1 MKMKKFLSSLTAGVM
16 AATTILTSALVT
28 PMMSLAATAADDAI
42 GTASL
47 MGSVGSNSNW
57 DDNGVSITGDGEYT
71 VSWDLTS
78 ASDSISFLIVQI
90 NPAGDTK
97 NFTTHTFKDL
107 KVSLGSVSIN
117 GEEVTDAIKDDKIVD
132 TAFYEGS
139 KPGTTRIYL
148 NGSWANKAG
157 ALDNFDASK
166 VENGISTISVTFTVE
181 GTGKTTTTTTSETTL
196 ETTVETTAETTA
208 ETTVASSET
217 TVASSETTATS
228 AVTTAT
234 TAEEKG
240 VKKITVGKTYSELL
254 KEAQKADPKEGMIG
268 WKWADFGIT
277 NSNVVKKVVVNV
289 SSDKEIGTYNY
300 MFGSSTQ
307 KAPDYWTQTTQEN
320 KTLGKSGEFT
330 WDITKT
336 VDATIQKEYDGSLKF
351 GAWGDGTY
359 EDFTVD
365 SVVIYTDDATIT
377 TTAATTVTTKPTTT
391 VSAKYTKEL
400 TPKAEEDKGTDGKA
414 SNTKVEFDPMGA
426 YKAIAYYTVK
436 TNDKNTSGAFGTWND
451 SLPEGEE
458 WQSTEFKDLAV
469 PANKQVIVS
478 YDIPKTVGETVQ
490 FMVYY
495 PKFGDVT
502 IDKIVLCFDEDPDQT
517 TTSTTVTTVT
527 TETVATTEE
536 STASATTEK
545 TTVTSKETTK
555 ETTVTTVVTTADTT
569 AKTTASTSTEAS
581 AETSKATET
590 SATAAATSASA
601 ATTTEKQTTATKAD
615 TTVVTTTKSIGTTT
629 TEAPKGKGIIFKVDE
644 AQVKTASNYAKIP
657 LSILVENYV
666 DAQGFNFALEVPE
679 VTSKILTIYKNPK
692 NKKDYG
698 YKDVY
703 VSGDL
708 APSPQNL
715 KGYEANGKDMSVEPS
730 KRWMY
735 FQWTSNTST
744 ITISGDK
751 VIDINC
757 TIAENA
763 VDIAKEYGLELQTDE
778 NGDSY
783 YLFPVNFAEY
793 QKVNWDFEG
802 THGDGYLA
810 PNRQYIDE
818 NGTDIA
824 TTDVVYYNGGIRVY
838 TDAQTE
844 TTTSDTITTTT
855 TTATEEKDIN
865 LDIDEVF
872 VYPSE
877 KDATSLKNYTLGVKV
892 TAKEGVDA
900 TSYGINCVV
909 NLPEATAKLY
919 TIPSKLL
926 KKRAFVVNDFGSGIP
941 NANDFIAY
949 KDGTSTITDGSDRWI
964 RFIGARS
971 AEGATDPTKMNQV
984 FRMIFNVPDKDTVQ
998 ALADEYGLTLQTGEY
1013 DGKTVEY
1020 YEFPVDWAPNGS
1032 DKLPSGTTMVDVK
1045 RFNYLNGEGVTGEDI
1060 FDEMVGLKD
1069 GAIRVIMNDVVE
1081 TTETTTA
1088 TTTTTTTTTTTATTA
1103 ATTTTTEEPQ
1113 TTTAT
1118 EATTVTTTTAATTTT
1133 TTAATTTTTEE
1144 PIVTTTEATTTTAEA
1159 TTVTTEATT
1168 ATATSTS
1175 AGPTTTSTSATT
1187 TTVTESE
1194 TTTTKATTTAT
1205 TEELPDFSKKTTA
1218 STTEELPDFSKKTTT
1233 STTTTTEET
1242 TEATTEATTEETTT
1256 TPAAVSSTT
1265 EATTTEATTTVTE
1278 ATTTTE
1284 NTTASTEATTTTEVT
1299 TTTAEAELEIE
1310 VNPDANF
1317 YLSIDGRNF
1326 NAADL
1331 VKSAT
1336 VNGESVMDD
1345 LTFGAESP
1353 KALFDSEGKAY
1364 VDTDLD
1370 ILYKGEKVATAKVYI
1385 GVKGDTDLSG
1395 KVEATDMY
1403 YSSYY
1408 IARQGAGIKDAK
1420 LLDGTDY
1427 AKDANLEKLSFFL
1440 TDIDTESKA
1449 GENSA
1454 DGKLEATD
1462 IFYQAYYVA
1471 LVGAGH
1477 KSTTWDNPVCPD
1489 LKNLKGSM
1497 WAE

>member
-42 GTASL
+42 GTATFI
-47 MGSVGSNSNW
+47 GTIGSNQNW
-57 DDNGVSITGDGEYT
+57 EADTNAVSIGGDGEYT
-71 VSWDLTS
+71 VSWDMTT
-78 ASDSISFLIVQI
+78 ASDSISFLAVQI
-90 NPAGDTK
+90 NPAGDTE
-97 NFTTHTFKDL
+97 NFTTDTFKDL

-117 GEEVTDAIKDDKIVD
+117 GEEVTDAIKDDKIIN
-132 TAFYEGS
+132 TAFYENG
-139 KPGTTRIYL
+139 KAGVTRIYL
-148 NGSWANKAG
+148 NGSWAGSAG

-181 GTGKTTTTTTSETTL
+181 GTGKTTTTTTTVPVATETT
-196 ETTVETTAETTA
+196 TTTTNETTAETS
-208 ETTVASSET
+208 V
-217 TVASSETTATS
+217 ETTAASS
-228 AVTTAT
+228 ATTAATTVT

-536 STASATTEK
+536 STVSATTEE

-555 ETTVTTVVTTADTT
+555 ETTVTTVATTADTT

-590 SATAAATSASA
+590 SASA
-601 ATTTEKQTTATKAD
+601 ATTTAKKTTATKAD
-615 TTVVTTTKSIGTTT
+615 TTVVTTTKSISTTT

-644 AQVKTASNYAKIP
+644 VQVKTASDYAKIP
-657 LSILVENYV
+657 LSVLVENYV

-735 FQWTSNTST
+735 FQWTSSTST

-1032 DKLPSGTTMVDVK
+1032 DRLPSGTTMVDVK

-1133 TTAATTTTTEE
+1133 TTAATITTTEE

-1159 TTVTTEATT
+1159 TTVTTKATT

-1233 STTTTTEET
+1233 STTTTTTTTTEET

-1395 KVEATDMY
+1395 SVDSTDMFYSCY
-1403 YSSYY
+1403 YV
-1408 IARQGAGIKDAK
+1408 ARLGAGYKTSK
-1420 LLDGTDY
+1420 LLDGTKY
-1427 AKDANLEKLSFFL
+1427 ANDANLEKLSFFL

-1449 GENSA
+1449 GENN
-1454 DGKLEATD
+1454 DATGNINSTD
-1462 IFYQAYYVA
+1462 LFYQTYYVA
-1471 LVGAGH
+1471 LMGAGY

>member
-42 GTASL
+42 GTATL
-47 MGSVGSNSNW
+47 IGTVGSNQNW
-57 DDNGVSITGDGEYT
+57 EADTNAVSIGGDGEYT
-71 VSWDLTS
+71 VSWDMTT
-78 ASDSISFLIVQI
+78 ASDSISFLAVQI
-90 NPAGDTK
+90 NPAGDTE
-97 NFTTHTFKDL
+97 NFTTDTFKDL

-117 GEEVTDAIKDDKIVD
+117 GEEVTDAIKDDKIIN
-132 TAFYEGS
+132 TAFYENG
-139 KPGTTRIYL
+139 KAGVTRIYL
-148 NGSWANKAG
+148 NGSWAGSAG

-181 GTGKTTTTTTSETTL
+181 GTGKTTTTTTTVPVATETT
-196 ETTVETTAETTA
+196 TTTTNETTAETS
-208 ETTVASSET
+208 V
-217 TVASSETTATS
+217 ETTAASS
-228 AVTTAT
+228 ATTAATTVT

-536 STASATTEK
+536 STVSATTEE

-555 ETTVTTVVTTADTT
+555 ETTVTTVATTADTT

-590 SATAAATSASA
+590 SASA
-601 ATTTEKQTTATKAD
+601 ATTTAKKTTATKAD
-615 TTVVTTTKSIGTTT
+615 TTVVTTTKSISTTT

-644 AQVKTASNYAKIP
+644 VQVKTASDYAKIP
-657 LSILVENYV
+657 LSVLVENYV

-735 FQWTSNTST
+735 FQWTSSTST

-1032 DKLPSGTTMVDVK
+1032 DRLPSGTTMVDVK

-1133 TTAATTTTTEE
+1133 TTAATITTTEE

-1159 TTVTTEATT
+1159 TTVTTKATT

-1233 STTTTTEET
+1233 STTTTTTTTTEET

-1395 KVEATDMY
+1395 SVDSTDMFYSCY
-1403 YSSYY
+1403 YV
-1408 IARQGAGIKDAK
+1408 ARLGAGYKTSK
-1420 LLDGTDY
+1420 LLDGTKY
-1427 AKDANLEKLSFFL
+1427 ANDANLEKLSFFL

-1449 GENSA
+1449 GENN
-1454 DGKLEATD
+1454 DATGNINSTD
-1462 IFYQAYYVA
+1462 LFYQTYYVA
-1471 LVGAGH
+1471 LMGAGY

-1489 LKNLKGSM
+1489 LKDLKGSM

>member
-28 PMMSLAATAADDAI
+28 PMMSLAANAADSDAP
-42 GTASL
+42 TAFLHIQS
-47 MGSVGSNSNW
+47 
-57 DDNGVSITGDGEYT
+57 GDGDWSLNNYKVGMGTDATIDKSGSYEVSVKRGNWGDALSSYNFFDLCVQDPDIYGGKSLYKKITIDSVKIGGTTHEVNQEYT
-71 VSWDLTS
+71 TFSPDSMQSATDDKVWDYTCSKLTI
-78 ASDSISFLIVQI
+78 DPTGWDM
-90 NPAGDTK
+90 PAAGE
-97 NFTTHTFKDL
+97 
-107 KVSLGSVSIN
+107 VVSVS
-117 GEEVTDAIKDDKIVD
+117 
-132 TAFYEGS
+132 
-139 KPGTTRIYL
+139 
-148 NGSWANKAG
+148 
-157 ALDNFDASK
+157 
-166 VENGISTISVTFTVE
+166 FTVE
-181 GTGKTTTTTTSETTL
+181 LANEVTTTTTTVPVATETT
-196 ETTVETTAETTA
+196 TTTTNETTAETSV
-208 ETTVASSET
+208 ETTAAS
-217 TVASSETTATS
+217 TATS

-254 KEAQKADPKEGMIG
+254 KEAQKADPEEGMIG

-289 SSDKEIGTYNY
+289 SSDKEIGTYKY

-307 KAPDYWTQTTQEN
+307 KEPNYWTQTTQEN

-436 TNDKNTSGAFGTWND
+436 TNDKNTSGAFGTWNE

-536 STASATTEK
+536 STASATTE
-545 TTVTSKETTK
+545 ETTATSK
-555 ETTVTTVVTTADTT
+555 ETTVTTVVTT

-581 AETSKATET
+581 AETSKATE
-590 SATAAATSASA
+590 TSASA

-615 TTVVTTTKSIGTTT
+615 TTVVTTTKSISTTT

-644 AQVKTASNYAKIP
+644 VQVKTASNYAKIP

-1420 LLDGTDY
+1420 LLDGTEHAQDE
-1427 AKDANLEKLSFFL
+1427 NLEKLSFFL

>member
-42 GTASL
+42 GTATL
-47 MGSVGSNSNW
+47 IGTVGSNQNW
-57 DDNGVSITGDGEYT
+57 EADTNAVSIGGDGEYT
-71 VSWDLTS
+71 VSWDMTT
-78 ASDSISFLIVQI
+78 ASDSISFLAVQI
-90 NPAGDTK
+90 NPAGDTE
-97 NFTTHTFKDL
+97 NFTTDTFKDL

-117 GEEVTDAIKDDKIVD
+117 GEEVTDAIKDDKIIN
-132 TAFYEGS
+132 TAFYENG
-139 KPGTTRIYL
+139 KAGVTRIYL
-148 NGSWANKAG
+148 NGSWAGSAG

-181 GTGKTTTTTTSETTL
+181 GTGKTTTTTTTVPVATETT
-196 ETTVETTAETTA
+196 TTTTNETTAETS
-208 ETTVASSET
+208 V
-217 TVASSETTATS
+217 ETTAASS
-228 AVTTAT
+228 ATTAATTVT

-536 STASATTEK
+536 STVSATTEE

-555 ETTVTTVVTTADTT
+555 ETTVTTVATTADTT

-590 SATAAATSASA
+590 SASA
-601 ATTTEKQTTATKAD
+601 ATTTAKKTTATKAD
-615 TTVVTTTKSIGTTT
+615 TTVVTTTKSISTTT

-644 AQVKTASNYAKIP
+644 VQVKTASDYAKIP
-657 LSILVENYV
+657 LSVLVENYV

-735 FQWTSNTST
+735 FQWTSSTST

-1032 DKLPSGTTMVDVK
+1032 DRLPSGTTMVDVK

-1133 TTAATTTTTEE
+1133 TTAATITTTEE

-1159 TTVTTEATT
+1159 TTVTTKATT

-1233 STTTTTEET
+1233 STTTTTTTTTEET

-1395 KVEATDMY
+1395 SVDSTDMFYSCY
-1403 YSSYY
+1403 YV
-1408 IARQGAGIKDAK
+1408 ARLGAGYKTSK
-1420 LLDGTDY
+1420 LLDGTKY
-1427 AKDANLEKLSFFL
+1427 ANDANLEKLSFFL

-1449 GENSA
+1449 GENN
-1454 DGKLEATD
+1454 DATGNINSTD
-1462 IFYQAYYVA
+1462 LFYQTYYVA
-1471 LVGAGH
+1471 LMGAGY

>member
-28 PMMSLAATAADDAI
+28 PMMSLAATAADDAP
-42 GTASL
+42 TAFLHIQS
-47 MGSVGSNSNW
+47 
-57 DDNGVSITGDGEYT
+57 GDGDWSLNNYKVGMGTDATIDKSGSYEVSVKRGDWGDALSSYNFFDLCVQDPDIYGGKSLYKKITIDSVKIGGTTHEINQEYT
-71 VSWDLTS
+71 TFSPASMQSATNDKVWDYNCSKLTI
-78 ASDSISFLIVQI
+78 DPTGWDM
-90 NPAGDTK
+90 PAAGE
-97 NFTTHTFKDL
+97 
-107 KVSLGSVSIN
+107 VISVS
-117 GEEVTDAIKDDKIVD
+117 
-132 TAFYEGS
+132 
-139 KPGTTRIYL
+139 
-148 NGSWANKAG
+148 
-157 ALDNFDASK
+157 
-166 VENGISTISVTFTVE
+166 FTVE
-181 GTGKTTTTTTSETTL
+181 LANETTTTTTTTVPVATETT
-196 ETTVETTAETTA
+196 TTTTNETTAETS
-208 ETTVASSET
+208 V
-217 TVASSETTATS
+217 ETTAASS
-228 AVTTAT
+228 ATTAATTVT

-254 KEAQKADPKEGMIG
+254 KDAQKADPKEGMIG

-436 TNDKNTSGAFGTWND
+436 TNDKNTSGAFGTWNE

-536 STASATTEK
+536 

-657 LSILVENYV
+657 LSVLVENYV

-735 FQWTSNTST
+735 FQWTSSTST

-1013 DGKTVEY
+1013 DGKNVEY

-1144 PIVTTTEATTTTAEA
+1144 PIVTTTEATTTTTEA

-1233 STTTTTEET
+1233 STTTTTTTTEET

-1395 KVEATDMY
+1395 SVDSTDMFYSCY
-1403 YSSYY
+1403 YV
-1408 IARQGAGIKDAK
+1408 ARLGAGYKTSK
-1420 LLDGTDY
+1420 LLDNTKY
-1427 AKDANLEKLSFFL
+1427 TNNANLEKLSFFL

-1449 GENSA
+1449 GENN
-1454 DGKLEATD
+1454 DATGNINSTD
-1462 IFYQAYYVA
+1462 LFYQTYYVA
-1471 LVGAGH
+1471 LMGAGY

>member
-42 GTASL
+42 GTATL
-47 MGSVGSNSNW
+47 IGTVGSNQNW
-57 DDNGVSITGDGEYT
+57 EADTNAVSIGGDGEYT
-71 VSWDLTS
+71 VSWDMTT
-78 ASDSISFLIVQI
+78 ASDSISFLAVQI
-90 NPAGDTK
+90 NPAGDTE
-97 NFTTHTFKDL
+97 NFTTDTFKDL
-107 KVSLGSVSIN
+107 KVSLGSFSIN
-117 GEEVTDAIKDDKIVD
+117 GEEVTDAIKDDKIIN
-132 TAFYEGS
+132 TAFYENG
-139 KPGTTRIYL
+139 KAGVTRIYL
-148 NGSWANKAG
+148 NGSWAGSAG

-181 GTGKTTTTTTSETTL
+181 GTGKTTTTTTTVPVATETT
-196 ETTVETTAETTA
+196 TTTTNETTAETS
-208 ETTVASSET
+208 V
-217 TVASSETTATS
+217 ETTAASS
-228 AVTTAT
+228 ATTAATTVT

-536 STASATTEK
+536 STVSATTEE

-555 ETTVTTVVTTADTT
+555 ETTVTTVATTADTT

-590 SATAAATSASA
+590 SASA
-601 ATTTEKQTTATKAD
+601 ATTTAKKTTATKAD
-615 TTVVTTTKSIGTTT
+615 TTVVTTTKSISTTT

-644 AQVKTASNYAKIP
+644 VQVKTASDYAKIP
-657 LSILVENYV
+657 LSVLVENYV

-735 FQWTSNTST
+735 FQWTSSTST

-1032 DKLPSGTTMVDVK
+1032 DRLPSGTTMVDVK

-1133 TTAATTTTTEE
+1133 TTAATITTTEE

-1159 TTVTTEATT
+1159 TTVTTKATT

-1233 STTTTTEET
+1233 STTTTTTTTTEET

-1395 KVEATDMY
+1395 SVDSTDMFYSCY
-1403 YSSYY
+1403 YV
-1408 IARQGAGIKDAK
+1408 ARLGAGYKTSK
-1420 LLDGTDY
+1420 LLDNTKY
-1427 AKDANLEKLSFFL
+1427 TNNANLEKLSFFL

-1449 GENSA
+1449 GENN
-1454 DGKLEATD
+1454 DATGNINSTD
-1462 IFYQAYYVA
+1462 LFYQTYYVA
-1471 LVGAGH
+1471 LMGAGY

>member
-28 PMMSLAATAADDAI
+28 PMMSLAATAADSDAI
-42 GTASL
+42 GTATFV
-47 MGSVGSNSNW
+47 GQVGSNSYWGEGDTNN
-57 DDNGVSITGDGEYT
+57 NGAAPTPVNISGDGEYT
-71 VSWDLTS
+71 VSWDMTT
-78 ASDSISFLIVQI
+78 ASDSISFLAVQI

-97 NFTTHTFKDL
+97 NFNIDTFKDL

-117 GEEVTDAIKDDKIVD
+117 GEEVTDAIKDDKIVN
-132 TAFYEGS
+132 TRFYEGS
-139 KPGTTRIYL
+139 NGATRIYL
-148 NGSWANKAG
+148 NGNWVGAAG

-181 GTGKTTTTTTSETTL
+181 GTGKTTTTTTTTTVPVATETT
-196 ETTVETTAETTA
+196 TTTTNETTAETSV
-208 ETTVASSET
+208 ETTAAS
-217 TVASSETTATS
+217 TATS

-254 KEAQKADPKEGMIG
+254 KDAQKANPKEGMIG

-300 MFGSSTQ
+300 MFGSST
-307 KAPDYWTQTTQEN
+307 KKEPDYWTQTTQEN

-336 VDATIQKEYDGSLKF
+336 VDANIQKEYDGSLKF

-377 TTAATTVTTKPTTT
+377 TTAATTVTTQPTTT

-400 TPKAEEDKGTDGKA
+400 TPKAEEDKGDGTA

-451 SLPEGEE
+451 SLPKGEK

-490 FMVYY
+490 FMVYWPQY
-495 PKFGDVT
+495 GNVT

-536 STASATTEK
+536 STVSATTEE

-555 ETTVTTVVTTADTT
+555 ETTVTTVATTANTT

-590 SATAAATSASA
+590 SASA
-601 ATTTEKQTTATKAD
+601 ATTTAKQTTATKAD

-644 AQVKTASNYAKIP
+644 AQVKTARDYAKIP
-657 LSILVENYV
+657 LSILVENYA
-666 DAQGFNFALEVPE
+666 DAQGVNFALEVPE
-679 VTSKILTIYKNPK
+679 VTSKILTICKNPE

-715 KGYEANGKDMSVEPS
+715 TFYEANGQDMSVEPS

-735 FQWTSNTST
+735 FQWTTQTST
-744 ITISGDK
+744 IKISGDK

-793 QKVNWDFEG
+793 QKVSWDFEG

-838 TDAQTE
+838 TDTQTE
-844 TTTSDTITTTT
+844 TTTTTTV
-855 TTATEEKDIN
+855 TEEKDIN

-964 RFIGARS
+964 RFIGTRS
-971 AEGATDPTKMNQV
+971 ADGATDPTKMNQV

-1013 DGKTVEY
+1013 DGKNVEY

-1032 DKLPSGTTMVDVK
+1032 DKLPSGTTMVDIK
-1045 RFNYLNGEGVTGEDI
+1045 RFNYLNGEGTTGEDI

-1088 TTTTTTTTTTTATTA
+1088 TTTTTTTATTTITATSA

-1205 TEELPDFSKKTTA
+1205 TEELPDFTKKTTA

-1233 STTTTTEET
+1233 STTTTTTT
-1242 TEATTEATTEETTT
+1242 TEETTEATTEETTT

-1284 NTTASTEATTTTEVT
+1284 NTTASTEATTTTEET

-1310 VNPDANF
+1310 ANPDANF
-1317 YLSIDGRNF
+1317 YLSVDGRAF
-1326 NAADL
+1326 KAADL

-1408 IARQGAGIKDAK
+1408 IARQGAGVKDAK
-1420 LLDGTDY
+1420 LLDGTEHAQDE
-1427 AKDANLEKLSFFL
+1427 NLEKLSFFL

>member
-42 GTASL
+42 GTATL
-47 MGSVGSNSNW
+47 IGTVGSNQNW
-57 DDNGVSITGDGEYT
+57 EADTNAVSIGGDGEYT
-71 VSWDLTS
+71 VSWDMTT
-78 ASDSISFLIVQI
+78 ASDSISFLAVQI
-90 NPAGDTK
+90 NPAGDTE
-97 NFTTHTFKDL
+97 NFTTDTFKNL

-117 GEEVTDAIKDDKIVD
+117 GEEVTDAIKDDKIVN
-132 TAFYEGS
+132 TRFYEGS

-148 NGSWANKAG
+148 NGSWVGAAG

-181 GTGKTTTTTTSETTL
+181 GTGKTTTTTTSETTI
-196 ETTVETTAETTA
+196 ETTAETTA

-254 KEAQKADPKEGMIG
+254 KDAQKANPKEGMIG

-400 TPKAEEDKGTDGKA
+400 TPKQAEDTDYETGEKNG
-414 SNTKVEFDPMGA
+414 NTFVEFDPMGA

-436 TNDKNTSGAFGTWND
+436 SSDKTTSGAFGTGTQ
-451 SLPEGEE
+451 EGDWLSEE
-458 WQSTEFKDLAV
+458 YKDMTV
-469 PANKQVIVS
+469 PTDKQVVVS
-478 YDIPKTVGETVQ
+478 YDIPENVGETVK
-490 FMVYY
+490 FMVYWPQY
-495 PKFGDVT
+495 GNVT

-536 STASATTEK
+536 STVSATTEE

-555 ETTVTTVVTTADTT
+555 ETTVTTVVTT

-581 AETSKATET
+581 AETSKATE
-590 SATAAATSASA
+590 TSASA

-615 TTVVTTTKSIGTTT
+615 TTVVTTTKSISTTT

-657 LSILVENYV
+657 LSVLVENYV

-735 FQWTSNTST
+735 FQWTSSTST

-844 TTTSDTITTTT
+844 TTTTDTTTT
-855 TTATEEKDIN
+855 TTTTEEKDIN

-1069 GAIRVIMNDVVE
+1069 GAIRVIMNDVAE

-1088 TTTTTTTTTTTATTA
+1088 TTTTTTTATTTTTTATSA
-1103 ATTTTTEEPQ
+1103 ATTTTTEKPQ

-1242 TEATTEATTEETTT
+1242 TEA
-1256 TPAAVSSTT
+1256 
-1265 EATTTEATTTVTE
+1265 
-1278 ATTTTE
+1278 
-1284 NTTASTEATTTTEVT
+1284 T

>member
-42 GTASL
+42 GTATL
-47 MGSVGSNSNW
+47 IGTVGSNQNW
-57 DDNGVSITGDGEYT
+57 EADTNAVSIGGDGEYT
-71 VSWDLTS
+71 VSWDMTT
-78 ASDSISFLIVQI
+78 ASDSISFLAVQI
-90 NPAGDTK
+90 NPAGDTE
-97 NFTTHTFKDL
+97 NFTTDTFKDL

-117 GEEVTDAIKDDKIVD
+117 GEEVTDAIKDDKIIN
-132 TAFYEGS
+132 TAFYENG
-139 KPGTTRIYL
+139 KAGVTRIYL
-148 NGSWANKAG
+148 NGSWAGSAG

-181 GTGKTTTTTTSETTL
+181 GTGKTTTTTTTVPVATETT
-196 ETTVETTAETTA
+196 TTTTNETTAETS
-208 ETTVASSET
+208 V
-217 TVASSETTATS
+217 ETTAASS
-228 AVTTAT
+228 ATTAATTVT

-536 STASATTEK
+536 STVSATTEE

-555 ETTVTTVVTTADTT
+555 ETTVTTVATTADTT

-590 SATAAATSASA
+590 SASA
-601 ATTTEKQTTATKAD
+601 ATTTAKKTTATKAD
-615 TTVVTTTKSIGTTT
+615 TTVVTTTKSISTTT

-644 AQVKTASNYAKIP
+644 VQVKTASDYAKIP
-657 LSILVENYV
+657 LSVLVENYV

-735 FQWTSNTST
+735 FQWTSSTST

-1032 DKLPSGTTMVDVK
+1032 DRLPSGTTMVDVK

-1133 TTAATTTTTEE
+1133 TTAATITTTEE

-1159 TTVTTEATT
+1159 TTVTTKATT

-1233 STTTTTEET
+1233 STTTTTTTTTEET

-1395 KVEATDMY
+1395 SVDSTDMFYSCY
-1403 YSSYY
+1403 YV
-1408 IARQGAGIKDAK
+1408 ARLGAGYKTSK
-1420 LLDGTDY
+1420 LLDNTKY
-1427 AKDANLEKLSFFL
+1427 TNNANLEKLSFFL

-1449 GENSA
+1449 GENN
-1454 DGKLEATD
+1454 DATGNINSTD
-1462 IFYQAYYVA
+1462 LFYQTYYVA
-1471 LVGAGH
+1471 LMGAGY